1 MRYEIDGMRDEP
13 VVFLADEIEFGKR
26 LEWGSA
32 TYRPLKLS
40 LMKVRQHWDYEPQK
54 AMPVIVWICGGAF
67 IRMDRNV
74 WAPELAFYAKRGFA
88 VASVEYS
95 TTAAAVF
102 PQQIEDIKEAIRFL
116 REHAEELHLDPDRF
130 VIMGESA
137 GAYLA
142 GLAALTGE
150 KTEKGDDSVRAAVL
164 LYPPVALEHTPD
176 PTIELVMKGAPDLT
190 SLITEKSPAFYILHG
205 MNDRL
210 VSYTESEYLY
220 DALEKA
226 GVPADLYLVRGC
238 DHADLPAYQTSVK
251 ESICAFLIKETK

>member
-1 MRYEIDGMRDEP
+1 MKYILDGMREEP
-13 VVFLADEIEFGKR
+13 VVFLADQIEYGKR

-40 LMKVRQHWDYEPQK
+40 LMKVRQHWDYEPK
-54 AMPVIVWICGGAF
+54 EALPTIVWICGGAF
-67 IRMDRNV
+67 VRMDRNV
-74 WAPELAFYAKRGFA
+74 WAPELSYYAKHGFA

-95 TTAAAVF
+95 TTAATAF
-102 PQQIEDIKEAIRFL
+102 PEQIEDIREAIRFL
-116 REHAEELHLDPDRF
+116 KEHAKELSLDPDRF

-150 KTEKGDDSVRAAVL
+150 KSEKGDDSVRGAVL

-176 PTIELVMKGAPDLT
+176 PVIDVVMKGAPDLT
-190 SLITEKSPAFYILHG
+190 DLVRKTSPSFYILHG

-220 DALEKA
+220 EAFEKA
-226 GVPADLYLVRGC
+226 GAEADLYLIRNC

-251 ESICAFLIKETK
+251 ESICAFLKKVTK